1 MKTSV
6 NALREQRTALAKET
20 RNLLDNHPGKAWTA
34 VEQKI
39 YDEKVDDIGRIDAE
53 ITRMQKQ
60 ADLDADNALDTMI
73 ADVSKSK
80 VRFEATSP
88 RGIYDTFLRN
98 GLEGF
103 SAEQQIVIKNTLS
116 TTTGSQGGFTVP
128 SLIASQLYDAMKAFG
143 TMRAVS
149 EILKTADGK
158 PLSYPT
164 SDGTAEVGE
173 WIAQNVTAT
182 GLDPSFGTVSLNVF
196 KASSKIVAVP
206 FELLQDSVLDMET
219 FVQNRLAQRLG
230 RVGNLAFTVG
240 TGTTQPD
247 GIVPKASSGKVGLT
261 GQTLTIIY
269 DDVVDLIHSVDPAY
283 RSYDAAFMTNDAL
296 LKVLRKI
303 KDTAGRPIWTPSYD
317 GGIRSGL
324 NISRT
329 PNTGDQAVGSG
340 NGDGGFA
347 NGPSGPVI
355 FDYLLGYP
363 VWVNND
369 IVVPA
374 ANAKTMLFGDFD
386 YYKIRD
392 AMEVQMF
399 RFTDSVYTTL
409 GQVGFL
415 AWCRMGGNLMD
426 TNAVKYYQ
434 HSAT

>member
-1 MKTSV
+1 MKISV
-6 NALREQRTALAKET
+6 NALREQRTALAVET
-20 RNLLDNHPGKAWTA
+20 RNLLDNHPGKLWTPA
-34 VEQKI
+34 QQVV
-39 YDEKVDDIGRIDAE
+39 YDEKVDDINRIDSE
-53 ITRMQKQ
+53 ISRMQKQ

-73 ADVSKSK
+73 ADVGKANR
-80 VRFEATSP
+80 RFEANSP
-88 RGIYDTFLRN
+88 RGIYDTFLRK
-98 GLEGF
+98 GTDGF
-103 SAEQQIVIKNTLS
+103 TAEQQIVIKNTLS

-128 SLIASQLYDAMKAFG
+128 SLIANQLYDAMKAYG
-143 TMRAVS
+143 TMRATS
-149 EILKTADGK
+149 EILKTTDGK

-173 WIAQNVTAT
+173 WIAQNTTAT
-182 GLDPSFGTVSLNVF
+182 ALDPSFGTASLNVF
-196 KASSKIVAVP
+196 KASSKIIAVP

-219 FVQNRLAQRLG
+219 FVQNRLAQRIGRLG
-230 RVGNLAFTVG
+230 NTGFTVG

-247 GIVPKASSGKVGLT
+247 GIIPKASAGKVGIV
-261 GQTLTIIY
+261 GQTLLIIY
-269 DDVVDLIHSVDPAY
+269 DDVVDLVHSVDPAY
-283 RSYDAAFMTNDAL
+283 RNYDAAFMTNDSL

-324 NISRT
+324 NVSNT
-329 PNTGDQAVGSG
+329 PNTGDQATGTG
-340 NGDGGFA
+340 NGEGGF
-347 NGPSGPVI
+347 NGQKGAVI
-355 FDYLLGYP
+355 YDYLLGYP

-369 IVVPA
+369 IAVPA
-374 ANAKTMLFGDFD
+374 ANAKTMIFGGLK

>member
-1 MKTSV
+1 MKISV
-6 NALREQRTALAKET
+6 NALREQRSALAKET

-34 VEQKI
+34 AQQTI
-39 YDEKVDDIGRIDAE
+39 YDEKVDEIGRIDAE
-53 ITRMQKQ
+53 IGRMQKQ
-60 ADLDADNALDTMI
+60 ADLDADNALDTVI
-73 ADVSKSK
+73 ADANKTAQ
-80 VRFEATSP
+80 RHEANSP
-88 RGIYDTFLRN
+88 LGVYDTFLRQ
-98 GLEGF
+98 GKEGF
-103 SAEQQIVIKNTLS
+103 TAEQQIVIKNTMS
-116 TTTGSQGGFTVP
+116 TTTGSEGGFTVP
-128 SLIASQLYDAMKAFG
+128 SLIASQLYDAMKAYG
-143 TMRAVS
+143 AMRATS

-173 WIAQNVTAT
+173 WIAQNTTAT
-182 GLDPSFGTVSLNVF
+182 ALDPVFGTASLNVF

-206 FELLQDSVLDMET
+206 FELLQDSTIDMET
-219 FVQNRLAQRLG
+219 FVQNRLAQRIG

-247 GIVPKASSGKVGLT
+247 GIVPKASLGKVGTT

-269 DDVVDLIHSVDPAY
+269 DDIVDVIHSVDPAY
-283 RSYDAAFMTNDAL
+283 RGTGSAFMTGDAS

-317 GGIRSGL
+317 GGMQVGINNKVNQASG
-324 NISRT
+324 
-329 PNTGDQAVGSG
+329 G
-340 NGDGGFA
+340 NGGYT
-347 NGPSGPVI
+347 SQTTPVV

-369 IVVPA
+369 IAVPA
-374 ANAKTMLFGDFD
+374 ANAKSMIFGALN

-399 RFTDSVYTTL
+399 RFTDSVYTKL

-426 TNAVKYYQ
+426 VNAVRYYQ
-434 HSAT
+434 NSAT

>member
-6 NALREQRTALAKET
+6 NALREQRTALAKDT
-20 RNLLDNHPGKAWTA
+20 RSLLDNHPGKLWTA
-34 VEQKI
+34 AQQTI
-39 YDEKVDDIGRIDAE
+39 YDEKVDEINRIDGE
-53 ITRMQKQ
+53 ISRMQKQ
-60 ADLDADNALDTMI
+60 ADLDADNALDTLI
-73 ADVSKSK
+73 ADTTRANRKL
-80 VRFEATSP
+80 EATSP
-88 RGIYDTFLRN
+88 RGIYDTFLRK
-98 GLEGF
+98 GVDGF
-103 SAEQQIVIKNTLS
+103 TAEQQIVIKNTLS

-128 SLIASQLYDAMKAFG
+128 SLIANHLYDAMKAFG
-143 TMRAVS
+143 TMRATS
-149 EILKTADGK
+149 QILKTSDGK

-164 SDGTAEVGE
+164 SDGTSEVGE
-173 WIAQNVTAT
+173 WIAQNTTAT
-182 GLDPSFGTVSLNVF
+182 ALDPSFGTASLNVF

-219 FVQNRLAQRLG
+219 FVQNRLAQRIGRLG
-230 RVGNLAFTVG
+230 NVGFTVG

-247 GIVPKASSGKVGLT
+247 GIIPKASSGKVGIA

-269 DDVVDLIHSVDPAY
+269 DDVVDLVHSVDPAY
-283 RSYDAAFMTNDAL
+283 RNYDAAFMTNDSL

-324 NISRT
+324 NVSST
-329 PNTGDQAVGSG
+329 PNTGDQGTGAG
-340 NGDGGFA
+340 NGEGGFTGQMGA
-347 NGPSGPVI
+347 TI
-355 FDYLLGYP
+355 YDYLLGYP

-369 IVVPA
+369 IAVPA
-374 ANAKTMLFGDFD
+374 ANAKTMVFGGLN
-386 YYKIRD
+386 YYIIRD

>member
-20 RNLLDNHPGKAWTA
+20 RSLLDNHPGKAWTA

-39 YDEKVDDIGRIDAE
+39 YDEKVDDINRIDAE

-60 ADLDADNALDTMI
+60 ADLDADTALEGVISDANKAKRLDPNT
-73 ADVSKSK
+73 
-80 VRFEATSP
+80 P
-88 RGIYDTFLRN
+88 RGIYDTFLRQ
-98 GLEGF
+98 GVKGF
-103 SAEQQIVIKNTLS
+103 SAEQQIVIKNTMS
-116 TTTGSQGGFTVP
+116 TTTGAQGGFTVP
-128 SLIASQLYDAMKAFG
+128 SLIANQLYDAMKAFG
-143 TMRAVS
+143 TMRATS
-149 EILKTADGK
+149 EILKTTDGK

-173 WIAQNVTAT
+173 WIAQNTTAT
-182 GLDPSFGTVSLNVF
+182 ALDPSFGTASLNVF

-219 FVQNRLAQRLG
+219 FVQNRLAQRIGRLG
-230 RVGNLAFTVG
+230 NTGFTVG

-247 GIVPKASSGKVGLT
+247 GIVPKASAGKVGLT

-283 RSYDAAFMTNDAL
+283 RNYDAAFMTNDSL

-324 NISRT
+324 NVSRT
-329 PNTGDQAVGSG
+329 PNTGDQGTGAG
-340 NGDGGFA
+340 NGEGGFS
-347 NGPSGPVI
+347 NGQTGATI

-369 IVVPA
+369 IAVPA
-374 ANAKTMLFGDFD
+374 ANAKTMIFGGLN

>member
-1 MKTSV
+1 MPISV
-6 NALREQRTALAKET
+6 NALREQRSALAKDT
-20 RNLLDNHPGKAWTA
+20 RNLLDNHPGKLWTA
-34 VEQKI
+34 IQQAI
-39 YDEKVDDIGRIDAE
+39 YDEKTEEIGRVDGE
-53 ITRMQKQ
+53 IGRMQKQ
-60 ADLDADNALDTMI
+60 ADIDADTALDTVI
-73 ADVSKSK
+73 ADANKAAR
-80 VRFEATSP
+80 RFEATSP
-88 RGIYDTFLRN
+88 RGIYDTFLRR
-98 GLEGF
+98 GVEGF
-103 SAEQQIVIKNTLS
+103 TAEQQLVIKNTMS
-116 TTTGSQGGFTVP
+116 TTTPSQGGYTVP
-128 SLIASQLYDAMKAFG
+128 SLIASQLYDAMKAYG
-143 TMRAVS
+143 AMRAVA
-149 EILKTADGK
+149 EIVKTTDGK

-164 SDGTAEVGE
+164 SDGTAETGE
-173 WIAQNVTAT
+173 WIDQNVTAT
-182 GLDPSFGTVSLNVF
+182 ALDPSFGTASLNVF

-206 FELLQDSVLDMET
+206 FELLQDSTLDMES
-219 FVQNRLAQRLG
+219 FVQNRLAQRIGRLG
-230 RVGNLAFTVG
+230 NTGFTVG

-247 GIVPKASSGKVGLT
+247 GIVPKASSGKVGTT

-283 RSYDAAFMTNDAL
+283 RSYDAAFMTNDSL

-317 GGIRSGL
+317 GGVRSGL
-324 NISRT
+324 NVSRT
-329 PNTGDQAVGSG
+329 PNTGDQATGAG
-340 NGDGGFA
+340 NGDGGYMA
-347 NGPSGPVI
+347 QNQAVI

-369 IVVPA
+369 IAVPA

-399 RFTDSVYTTL
+399 RFTDSVYTKL

-415 AWCRMGGNLMD
+415 AWCRMGGNLID

>member
-1 MKTSV
+1 MKISV
-6 NALREQRTALAKET
+6 NALREQRSALAKET
-20 RNLLDNHPGKAWTA
+20 RNLLDNHPGKLWTPAQQA
-34 VEQKI
+34 V
-39 YDEKVDDIGRIDAE
+39 YDEKVDEINRVDAE

-60 ADLDADNALDTMI
+60 ADLDADNALETMI
-73 ADVSKSK
+73 ADTS
-80 VRFEATSP
+80 RANRIEANSP
-88 RGIYDTFLRN
+88 RGIYDTFLRK
-98 GLEGF
+98 GMDGF
-103 SAEQQIVIKNTLS
+103 TAEQQIIIKNTMS
-116 TTTGSQGGFTVP
+116 TTTGSEGGFTVP
-128 SLIASQLYDAMKAFG
+128 SLIANQLYDAMKAFG
-143 TMRAVS
+143 TMRATS
-149 EILKTADGK
+149 EILKTTDGK

-173 WIAQNVTAT
+173 WIAQNTTAT
-182 GLDPSFGTVSLNVF
+182 ALDPSFGTASLNVY
-196 KASSKIVAVP
+196 KASSKIIAVP
-206 FELLQDSVLDMET
+206 FELLQDSVINMET
-219 FVQNRLAQRLG
+219 FVQNRLAQRIG

-247 GIVPKASSGKVGLT
+247 GIVPKASSGKVGTT

-269 DDVVDLIHSVDPAY
+269 DDVVDLVHSVDPAY
-283 RSYDAAFMTNDAL
+283 RNYDAAFMTNDSL

-324 NISRT
+324 NVSNT
-329 PNTGDQAVGSG
+329 PNTGDQGTGTG
-340 NGDGGFA
+340 NGEGGFT
-347 NGPSGPVI
+347 NQSGAAI

-369 IVVPA
+369 MAVPA
-374 ANAKTMLFGDFD
+374 ANAKSMIFGGLN

-399 RFTDSVYTTL
+399 RFTDSVYTKL

-426 TNAVKYYQ
+426 ANAVKYYQ

>member
-1 MKTSV
+1 MKISV
-6 NALREQRTALAKET
+6 NALREQRSALAKDT
-20 RNLLDNHPGKAWTA
+20 RNLLDNHPGKLWTA
-34 VEQKI
+34 VQQAI
-39 YDEKVDDIGRIDAE
+39 YDEKVEEINRTDSE

-73 ADVSKSK
+73 ADTTRSH
-80 VRFEATSP
+80 RIEANSP
-88 RGIYDTFLRN
+88 RGIYDTFLRK
-98 GLEGF
+98 GAEGF
-103 SAEQQIVIKNTLS
+103 TAEQLILIKNTMS
-116 TTTGSQGGFTVP
+116 TTTGSEGGFTVP
-128 SLIASQLYDAMKAFG
+128 SLIANQLYDAMKAYG
-143 TMRAVS
+143 TMRATS
-149 EILKTADGK
+149 EILKTTDGK

-182 GLDPSFGTVSLNVF
+182 ALDPSFGTASLNVY
-196 KASSKIVAVP
+196 KASSKIIAVP
-206 FELLQDSVLDMET
+206 FELLQDSVINMET
-219 FVQNRLAQRLG
+219 FVQNRLAQRIG

-247 GIVPKASSGKVGLT
+247 GIVPKASAGKVGIV
-261 GQTLTIIY
+261 GETLTIIY
-269 DDVVDLIHSVDPAY
+269 DDVVDLVHSVDPAY
-283 RSYDAAFMTNDAL
+283 RNYDAAFMTSDSL

-324 NISRT
+324 NVSNT
-329 PNTGDQAVGSG
+329 PNTADQGTGAG
-340 NGDGGFA
+340 NGEGGF
-347 NGPSGPVI
+347 SGQDGATI
-355 FDYLLGYP
+355 YDYLLGYP

-369 IVVPA
+369 MAVPA
-374 ANAKTMLFGDFD
+374 ANAKSMIFGGLN

-399 RFTDSVYTTL
+399 RFTDSVYTKL

-426 TNAVKYYQ
+426 VNAVKYFQ